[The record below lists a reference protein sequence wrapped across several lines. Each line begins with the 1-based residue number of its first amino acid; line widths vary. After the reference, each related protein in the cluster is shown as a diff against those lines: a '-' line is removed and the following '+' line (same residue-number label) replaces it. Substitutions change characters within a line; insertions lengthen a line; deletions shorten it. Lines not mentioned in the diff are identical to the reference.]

1 MHQQIKTTVMI
12 TSNNISDYKVVKE
25 TEKAIAFKA
34 WKTFNMGR
42 GKSIEWNIWVPKS
55 VIKNGVIA
63 NWFLNKLES
72 EAMDFDYT
80 LTFELA

>member
-1 MHQQIKTTVMI
+1 MI
-12 TSNNISDYKVVKE
+12 TANNISELQVVRE

-42 GKSIEWNIWVPKS
+42 GKSIEWSVWVPKS
-55 VIKNGVIA
+55 VIKEGRIA

-72 EAMDFDYT
+72 EAMDYDYT
-80 LTFELA
+80 LTFEMA

>member
-1 MHQQIKTTVMI
+1 MLTG
-12 TSNNISDYKVVKE
+12 NNITDYKVVKE

-42 GKSIEWNIWVPKS
+42 GKSIEWTVWVPKS
-55 VIKNGVIA
+55 VIKNGIIA
-63 NWFLNKLES
+63 NWFLNKLEA
-72 EAMDFDYT
+72 EARDYDST

>member
-1 MHQQIKTTVMI
+1 MLTG
-12 TSNNISDYKVVKE
+12 NNITDYKVVKE

-42 GKSIEWNIWVPKS
+42 GKSIEWTVWVPKS
-55 VIKNGVIA
+55 VIKNGIIE
-63 NWFLNKLES
+63 NWFLNKI
-72 EAMDFDYT
+72 EAEARDYDSI

>member
-1 MHQQIKTTVMI
+1 MI

-42 GKSIEWNIWVPKS
+42 GKAIEWNIWVPKS